1 MHPFLSLDLNQ
12 TDLRKEAYTDGLK
25 KRLDKQF
32 DIKSCEQL
40 MKKNRYMLN
49 THSQAITELLKE
61 ILTHKSELLPQSRM
75 SFAEKRQERG
85 SSESTM
91 ATD

>member
-1 MHPFLSLDLNQ
+1 VHPFLSLDLNQ
-12 TDLRKEAYTDGLK
+12 TDLRIEAYTDGLK

-32 DIKSCEQL
+32 DVKSCEQL

-61 ILTHKSELLPQSRM
+61 ILTRESELLPQSRM

>member
-12 TDLRKEAYTDGLK
+12 TNIWKEAYFHGLK
-25 KRLDKQF
+25 KRLGKQF
-32 DIKSCEQL
+32 DMKSCEQL

-49 THSQAITELLKE
+49 THSQAITEVLKD
-61 ILTHKSELLPQSRM
+61 ILTRESELLPESRM
-75 SFAEKRQERG
+75 SFADKIQERG